1 MHIVWLEIQNLPK
14 APPKIYV
21 VGLEQ
26 SLIIDCPLYK
36 MPFFKIKSVLV
47 NQCYILE
54 WSIFKLNVMNSP

>member
-21 VGLEQ
+21 VALEQ

-36 MPFFKIKSVLV
+36 MPFL
-47 NQCYILE
+47 
-54 WSIFKLNVMNSP
+54 KLKVC

>member
-1 MHIVWLEIQNLPK
+1 MHIVLLEIQNLLK
-14 APPKIYV
+14 SPPQIYA
-21 VGLEQ
+21 VGLEP

-54 WSIFKLNVMNSP
+54 